1 MDVNARRL
9 KNALLGLPANDGS
22 KDDQEAPVEDVLTA
36 FTDGID
42 FDRTYT
48 RRNPLHMFAEQLDKS
63 SLSAWQ
69 GALDHVVKTK
79 GADFLADW
87 CSAVPSDR
95 ESMRETVI
103 HVVARRTDC
112 SLGWFDAIDKAC
124 PKADWSAWLSS
135 DSPGFTPVHAVA
147 ASSGSVDVLKWMLT
161 KLGNQREA
169 VLLSYA
175 DRGVQYPFRDG
186 STPVMAVA
194 FGRCP
199 SVKAAK
205 LLVEAITGDEDRLK
219 SLRNKPKEEE
229 NGTATH
235 GYTAL
240 GFAVGND
247 AGEKSPVALV
257 EYLLSVDPSLVYH
270 TDRAKETP
278 LSIAAQIRDVS
289 PALLKPLLLKD
300 KRSFGVLTRAGRHGE
315 LPIHYLV
322 RAAAR
327 ADEDP
332 PQRPHP
338 PYIGFDF
345 VLNDEGLLKKKH
357 NHHMFDQDKK
367 MAKVL
372 KENSHTI
379 ENFQF
384 RVRSFQQTMAA
395 WEEQV
400 KKEQAEKPRPRGTA
414 LRLLLVAD
422 KGRMSTLEKGRSGN
436 TALHVATQHGL
447 YELVAEILR
456 KNPVKPRVL
465 AAQNEQRE
473 TAVMIAT
480 KNADARCVAAL
491 LGFSPKLL
499 ENSENDVGML
509 THAIRTSQPAILEVL
524 LQKKPELLFRTV
536 DEESGANPLV
546 YAVKVGSTVTTQA
559 IMGLFQAPP
568 AALKEYAS
576 QNEGT
581 ATVNA
586 LAYLKLS
593 VHKEGDVSLDALHY
607 AIRQRAAGVVD
618 ELLLAVDGIE
628 ELIDTDALLDACSS
642 ARIQKALLTSL
653 ANSDRGFD
661 HIAREWDLSK
671 RGLTS
676 IHVSRAARKHL
687 RFVTKVSVRFNK
699 LTRFPRSLLNF
710 PSLDVLDV
718 SHNLIKQMEHA
729 DISRLRRYT
738 EGRALAARQTAVPSQ
753 RAAPRKGQVVEKPP
767 LDRLSTSMRNLRS
780 SQSPEYPGDG
790 TAGDTE
796 DGPGSNVKVA
806 EPTLDLDLSYN
817 RLPVIPP
824 ELYSLRLISADTS
837 GNPLVTSLVY
847 PAWFFGLKFTRFNL
861 LTFDFLFAFM
871 VFGLLYSGHLFS
883 DSPDLRFLV
892 LLYLGVFFSLLILA
906 ASYFGLVAI
915 TWTDVYS
922 VDTGTDGDEDEEDGD
937 HDDFVEG
944 EEIGGGEPETV
955 EEIEVAAEDT
965 GVAMQGVN
973 VDTDELV
980 GSAVA
985 ATGTEA
991 IGDLVSD
998 SEVGRMVAQALKEDV
1013 GLFGTAANLLTVA
1026 SITLELPII
1035 LAFSFQAN
1043 IPWPDAIVD
1052 FFNFFVLQFSFLSK
1066 YVDSVDEIVFNV
1078 GFWAAVALVILQR
1091 SALELSRFPAFGARV
1106 AAALQFSVTVLAL
1119 PIFTWLLKPLDC
1131 TYEVQPAVPDDPGL
1145 SDLECWTGRHSLY
1158 AVVALVSF
1166 VAYYP
1171 MAILSGPIWT
1181 YRSNNLTIK
1190 FPSYFIIVSGQ
1201 LKLVLAIFTS
1211 FFTSSRTLYLVV
1223 NILSTLSLLA
1233 LIVTLQVPSM
1243 LSPDALTMRKVK
1255 ILRTGTYAACVVGA
1269 ITAAIVGFVDD
1280 DVCGQPGATCF
1291 GLIAFLIMIAVDIV
1305 IFVVT
1310 YLRMKR
1316 QTARFE
1322 EIARRGESTTA
1333 DQSYSGLIN
1342 NDSMSTMAQQVGKF
1356 ELQKSSGGASLG
1368 EALER
1373 PVACQICTERPP
1385 EMRMKRSKPGQV
1397 DVFVWSCAQ
1406 CIESPN
1412 KAAAPADTSATDD
1425 KGSKKKKRKT
1435 KVVDADDV
1443 PTSEPA

>member
-1 MDVNARRL
+1 
-9 KNALLGLPANDGS
+9 
-22 KDDQEAPVEDVLTA
+22 VEEPLVA
-36 FTDGID
+36 FTEGVN
-42 FDRTYT
+42 FDRTYS
-48 RRNPLHMFAEQLDKS
+48 RRNPLHMMAEQVEKS

-79 GADFLADW
+79 GADFLTGW
-87 CSAVPSDR
+87 CSAVPSER
-95 ESMRETVI
+95 ETYRETVI

-124 PKADWSAWLSS
+124 PTADWPTLLANDSA
-135 DSPGFTPVHAVA
+135 GFTPVHAVA
-147 ASSGSVDVLKWMLT
+147 ASSGSVDVLKWMLA
-161 KLGNQREA
+161 KLGKQRES

-175 DRGVQYPFRDG
+175 TSGVQYPFRSG

-194 FGRCP
+194 FGRNP

-205 LLVEAITGDEDRLK
+205 LLVEAITGDDDRLK
-219 SLRNKPKEEE
+219 SLRSQPAEED
-229 NGTATH
+229 NGTSTH
-235 GYTAL
+235 YYTAL

-247 AGEKSPVALV
+247 GGDVAPVSLV
-257 EYLLSVDPSLVYH
+257 EYLLTVDPSLVYH
-270 TDRAKETP
+270 VDRAKDTP
-278 LSIAAQIRDVS
+278 LSIAARIRDVS
-289 PALLKPLLLKD
+289 PALLKALLVKD
-300 KRSFGVLTRAGRHGE
+300 KRSFGVLTRAGPHDE

-332 PQRPHP
+332 PERPHP

-345 VLNDEGLLKKKH
+345 VLNEEGLLKKKH

-367 MAKVL
+367 MAKVM

-400 KKEQAEKPRPRGTA
+400 KKEQAEKPRPKGTA
-414 LRLLLVAD
+414 LRLLLVGD
-422 KGRMSTLEKGRSGN
+422 KSRQSTLEKGRNGD
-436 TALHVATQHGL
+436 TALHVATKHGL

-499 ENSENDVGML
+499 ENSENDVSML

-524 LQKKPELLFRTV
+524 LQKKPELLFRV
-536 DEESGANPLV
+536 VEEESGANPLV
-546 YAVKVGSTVTTQA
+546 YAINVGSTVTAQA
-559 IMGLFQAPP
+559 ILGLFQAPP
-568 AALKEYAS
+568 AALKEYAKEH
-576 QNEGT
+576 EGT

-586 LAYLKLS
+586 LTYLRQS
-593 VHKEGDVSLDALHY
+593 VHKGPAGSFDALHY

-618 ELLLAVDGIE
+618 ELLLAVDGVE
-628 ELIDTDALLDACSS
+628 ELIDTEALLDACAS
-642 ARIQKALLTSL
+642 ARIQKALLTAL
-653 ANSDRGFD
+653 ARSDRGFD
-661 HIAREWDLSK
+661 HIAREWDLSR

-676 IHVSRAARKHL
+676 VHISRAARKHL
-687 RFVTKVSVRFNK
+687 RFVTKVSVTFNK

-718 SHNLIKQMEHA
+718 SHNLIKQLEHA
-729 DISRLRRYT
+729 DIARLRRYT
-738 EGRALAARQTAVPSQ
+738 EGRALAARQTAVPSK
-753 RAAPRKGQVVEKPP
+753 RAAPRKGQAAEKPP

-780 SQSPEYPGDG
+780 SQASEYPGDG
-790 TAGDTE
+790 TVSDT
-796 DGPGSNVKVA
+796 DGGANSQVQVS
-806 EPTLDLDLSYN
+806 EPTLDVDLSYN

-824 ELYSLRLISADTS
+824 ELYSLRLVLADTS

-871 VFGLLYSGHLFS
+871 VFGLLYSGHLFAE
-883 DSPDLRFLV
+883 SPDLRFLV
-892 LLYLGVFFSLLILA
+892 LLYLGVFFTLLIVA

-922 VDTGTDGDEDEEDGD
+922 VNTSDEADGEEEEGDGD

-955 EEIEVAAEDT
+955 EEIEVAVEDT
-965 GVAMQGVN
+965 GVAMQSVN
-973 VDTDELV
+973 VDTSTLV
-980 GSAVA
+980 GSAVS

-991 IGDLVSD
+991 VGALVSD
-998 SEVGRMVAQALKEDV
+998 NEVGRMVAQALREDV
-1013 GLFGTAANLLTVA
+1013 GLFGTAANLLTVV
-1026 SITLELPII
+1026 SIALELPIV

-1043 IPWPDAIVD
+1043 IPWPAAIVD

-1078 GFWAAVALVILQR
+1078 GFGAAVVLVVLQR

-1131 TYEVQPAVPDDPGL
+1131 TYEVQPAVPDDLGL
-1145 SDLECWTGRHSLY
+1145 NGLQCWTGRHSIY
-1158 AVVALVSF
+1158 AVIALASF

-1223 NILSTLSLLA
+1223 NILSTLSLFA
-1233 LIVTLQVPSM
+1233 LIVTLKMPSM

-1269 ITAAIVGFVDD
+1269 VTAAVVGFVDD
-1280 DVCGQPGATCF
+1280 DVCGTPGASCF
-1291 GLIAFLIMIAVDIV
+1291 GLIAFFVMLAIDLVIAV
-1305 IFVVT
+1305 VT
-1310 YLRMKR
+1310 FLRMKR

-1322 EIARRGESTTA
+1322 EIARRGDSSTA
-1333 DQSYSGLIN
+1333 DQSFSGLIDD
-1342 NDSMSTMAQQVGKF
+1342 DSMSAMAKQVGKF
-1356 ELQKSSGGASLG
+1356 ELQKSSGGAAFS
-1368 EALER
+1368 EVQER
-1373 PVACQICTERPP
+1373 PVACQICTERAPDV
-1385 EMRMKRSKPGQV
+1385 RMKRSKPGQV
-1397 DVFVWSCAQ
+1397 DVFVWACSQ
-1406 CIESPN
+1406 CMESPD
-1412 KAAAPADTSATDD
+1412 KGAAAATTGADSAAADD
-1425 KGSKKKKRKT
+1425 KASKKKKRKT

-1443 PTSEPA
+1443 VPTSEPA